1 MKIVL
6 RTTFTINNG
15 DENTKDLEVEIPSGK
30 APQEMEAIEL
40 MSLAADT
47 LVARGQVMVCGAEIA
62 AAP

>member
-15 DENTKDLEVEIPSGK
+15 DENTRDLEVVVPSGK
-30 APQEMEAIEL
+30 EPAQMDTLEL

-62 AAP
+62 A

>member
-30 APQEMEAIEL
+30 
-40 MSLAADT
+40 S
-47 LVARGQVMVCGAEIA
+47 ARRDRKSVV
-62 AAP
+62 